1 MEKNAAGNDV
11 AIKKPITVGEAYG
24 DKIEVKSGLTAG
36 MQLITAGYQSV
47 YDRQVI
53 TTAAK

>member
-1 MEKNAAGNDV
+1 
-11 AIKKPITVGEAYG
+11 
-24 DKIEVKSGLTAG
+24 VKSGLTAG
-36 MQLITAGYQSV
+36 MQLIAAGYQSV